1 MEILISNLDK
11 KYGKIKAIDS
21 VSCTMHKGIYEV
33 LGRNGAGK
41 TTLFRMI
48 TSLIKETS
56 GEILFKDNGN
66 YLEKKEID
74 WLIGY
79 LPQDFGMYPDF
90 TVYEIM
96 EEISILRNTIKSN
109 RKDEINSLLEKVN
122 LLECKN
128 KKYKELSGG
137 MKRRLG
143 LSQAMLGT
151 PKILIVDEPTA
162 GVDPKERIYIRK
174 LLSEYAKENIV
185 ILSTHLVED
194 IEHICEELL
203 IIEQGKLIYQ
213 GKIDN
218 LLLQASKNLG
228 IREFCTLYEFQ
239 EYSCNNNVF
248 TFRRECKI
256 IIATGPKSKVDIKE
270 FNVSLE
276 DEYMWKISEGENLW
290 LNFLFLT

>member
-1 MEILISNLDK
+1 MEIVIKNLDK
-11 KYGKIKAIDS
+11 KYGKNKVIDS
-21 VSCTMHKGIYEV
+21 VNCTMYKGIYGV

-48 TSLIKETS
+48 AGLIEKTS
-56 GEILFKDNGN
+56 GEILFKENGN
-66 YLEKKEID
+66 YLKDREID
-74 WLIGY
+74 GLIGY
-79 LPQDFGMYPDF
+79 LPQEFGMYPDF
-90 TVYEIM
+90 TVSEIM
-96 EEISILRNTIKSN
+96 EEISILRNTIKLN

-143 LSQAMLGT
+143 LAQAMLGT

-185 ILSTHLVED
+185 MLSTHLVED

-213 GKIDN
+213 GKIDD
-218 LLLQASKNLG
+218 LLLKASNNLG
-228 IREFCTLYEFQ
+228 IREFCTLDEFQ
-239 EYSCNNNVF
+239 EYYCNNNVL
-248 TFRRECKI
+248 TFRRECNK
-256 IIATGPKSKVDIKE
+256 IIATVPKIKADIKE
-270 FNVSLE
+270 FNVDLE
-276 DEYMWKISEGENLW
+276 DAYMWKISEGENL
-290 LNFLFLT
+290 

>member
-1 MEILISNLDK
+1 MEIVIKNLVK
-11 KYGKIKAIDS
+11 KYGKINVVDS
-21 VSCTMHKGIYEV
+21 VSCTMHKGIYGV

-48 TSLIKETS
+48 TGLIKKTS
-56 GEILFKDNGN
+56 GEILFIENGN
-66 YLEKKEID
+66 YIKEKEIGE
-74 WLIGY
+74 LIGY

-90 TVYEIM
+90 TVADIM
-96 EEISILRNTIKSN
+96 EEISILRNTRKSN
-109 RKDEINSLLEKVN
+109 RKDEINLLLGKVN
-122 LLECKN
+122 LLECKK

-143 LSQAMLGT
+143 LAQAMLGN
-151 PKILIVDEPTA
+151 PKVLIVDEPTA

-174 LLSEYAKENIV
+174 LLSEYSKGNIV

-203 IIEQGKLIYQ
+203 IVEQGKLIYQ
-213 GKIDN
+213 GKIDD
-218 LLLQASKNLG
+218 LLLQASNNLG
-228 IREFCTLYEFQ
+228 IKEFCTLDDFQ

-248 TFRRECKI
+248 TFRRECKK
-256 IIATGPKSKVDIKE
+256 IIATVSKSKSDNKE

-276 DEYMWKISEGENLW
+276 DAYMWKISEGENR
-290 LNFLFLT
+290 

>member
-1 MEILISNLDK
+1 MEIVIKNLEK
-11 KYGKIKAIDS
+11 EYGKIKVVDG
-21 VSCTMHKGIYEV
+21 VSCAMHKGIYGV

-48 TSLIKETS
+48 TGLIKKTS
-56 GEILFKDNGN
+56 GEILFIENGS
-66 YLEKKEID
+66 YIKEKKIAE
-74 WLIGY
+74 LIGY

-90 TVYEIM
+90 TVSDIM
-96 EEISILRNTIKSN
+96 EEISILRNTTKSN
-109 RKDEINSLLEKVN
+109 RKDEINLLLEKVN
-122 LLECKN
+122 LLEYKN

-143 LSQAMLGT
+143 LAQAMLGN
-151 PKILIVDEPTA
+151 PKVLIVDEPTA

-213 GKIDN
+213 GKIDD
-218 LLLQASKNLG
+218 LLLKASNNLG
-228 IREFCTLYEFQ
+228 IKEFFTLDEFR

-248 TFRRECKI
+248 TFRRECKK
-256 IIATGPKSKVDIKE
+256 IIATVSKSNSDIKE

-276 DEYMWKISEGENLW
+276 DAYIWKISEGENQ
-290 LNFLFLT
+290 